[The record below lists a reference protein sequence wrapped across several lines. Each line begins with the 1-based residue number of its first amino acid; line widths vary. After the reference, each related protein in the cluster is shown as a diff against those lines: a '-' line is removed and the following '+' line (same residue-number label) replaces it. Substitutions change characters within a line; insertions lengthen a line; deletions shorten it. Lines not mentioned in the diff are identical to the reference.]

1 MVGKRVY
8 RRTGDRGGPLPA
20 GRVWHGAELCVDEL
34 GLSEEPANPTPIEWG
49 QARALRGQRG
59 SEGDKRGPGEA
70 GGVRDGIGGI
80 IVADIG
86 GIAVSGSVQCDG
98 VCGGEGGWEVT

>member
-70 GGVRDGIGGI
+70 GGVRDGIGGP
-80 IVADIG
+80 VVTDPRN
-86 GIAVSGSVQCDG
+86 STFSVGVQREW
-98 VCGGEGGWEVT
+98 VCGGEN